1 MKPDNEVPVVEGAEA
16 APKKKSLIPGIA
28 VFLTSRLC
36 WIIAFCV
43 VPFINLATH
52 HKVIGTGIFFA
63 FAEIFFYV
71 GLFMV
76 GKEGLKII
84 KEHIHPKNWRN
95 LFKKKQPVEE
105 TPEIIKTEAN
115 PVSPL

>member
-1 MKPDNEVPVVEGAEA
+1 MTSDNESTTAGGENPPA
-16 APKKKSLIPGIA
+16 AKKSLVPGIA

-36 WIIAFCV
+36 WVIAFCV
-43 VPFINLATH
+43 VPFINLKAH
-52 HKVIGTGIFFA
+52 HKVIGTGVFFA
-63 FAEIFFYV
+63 FAEIFFYL

-84 KEHIHPKNWRN
+84 KEHIHPKNWGN

-105 TPEIIKTEAN
+105 TPEIIKTEASPAS
-115 PVSPL
+115 PV